1 MTDSNTYDELPYPNL
16 AFPQTHPNRLAVIAR
31 LFGVTPPKPS
41 TSRILELGCGP
52 GGNVIAM
59 GAGLPAAELVGV
71 DLSQRHINEGQATLA
86 ATGLSNITLH
96 QADITR
102 IDESWGK
109 FDYIIAHG
117 LYSWVPSEVQTAIL
131 NLSRKLLSPN
141 GIAYVSYNTNPG
153 WRIRSILRDM
163 MLFHTG
169 RITGVA
175 ERVKQARAILDFVA
189 AAAPQRSTYAA
200 LLREEAALLQ
210 GQPDGYLFH
219 EYLEHNNHPTYFYE
233 FVQHVDAAGL
243 QYLAD
248 TNLRTMLDNSLPAQA
263 RSVLQ
268 RISNQNLVQM
278 EQYLDF
284 IHNRPFRQSLFVHQS
299 ITVDRTLDWPRLRGL
314 FVAAAL
320 SCTHPDFEAHTPDA
334 VEFITP
340 TGFKFST
347 AVPLIKKALQILM
360 QRWPESIP
368 FESLVAMAREGI
380 GDPSPADSDQQQLGE
395 FLLELF
401 LYSAIELSVEPWGC
415 QKIPSQTPR
424 VTPLALWQLRNNEQL
439 MNLRHQR
446 VAVDAFLSRIIQL
459 MDGNNTQEGIIDT
472 LHKQGL
478 DGVFQIRRDGRALTS
493 PDEIRN
499 AIAQDLPANLEKISY
514 LSLLA
519 G

>member
-16 AFPQTHPNRLAVIAR
+16 AFPQTHPNRVAVIAR

-41 TSRILELGCGP
+41 ASRILELGCGP
-52 GGNVIAM
+52 GGNIIAM
-59 GAGLPAAELVGV
+59 GAGLPGAELVGV
-71 DLSQRHINEGQATLA
+71 DLSQRHIDQGRATLA
-86 ATGLSNITLH
+86 ATGLSNIRLH

-117 LYSWVPSEVQTAIL
+117 LYSWVPPEVQTAIL
-131 NLSRKLLSPN
+131 HLSRKLLSPN
-141 GIAYVSYNTNPG
+141 GVAYVSYNTNPG

-169 RITGVA
+169 RITGAA

-210 GQPDGYLFH
+210 DQPDGYLFH

-320 SCTHPDFEAHTPDA
+320 SCAPLDFDARTPDA

-347 AVPLIKKALQILM
+347 SAPLIKKALQILM

-368 FESLVAMAREGI
+368 FESLVATARDGI
-380 GDPSPADSDQQQLGE
+380 GNPSPVDNDQQQLGE

-401 LYSAIELSVEPWGC
+401 LYAAIELSVEPWGC
-415 QKIPSQTPR
+415 QKIISQTPR
-424 VTPLALWQLRNNEQL
+424 ATSLALWQLRNNEQL

-459 MDGNNTQEGIIDT
+459 MDGDNTQEGIISA
-472 LHKQGL
+472 LHKQAL
-478 DGVFQIRRDGRALTS
+478 DGVFQIRRDGRPLTS
-493 PDEIRN
+493 PDEIHN
-499 AIAQDLPANLEKISY
+499 AIAQDLPANLEKIRY